1 MNRNFLFLI
10 LCVFSM
16 QSIALGSREAGSLSD
31 HSSVS
36 ATCDISCTVVDI
48 VEWSNDSFPAI
59 NLGNLTAQVSQVQ
72 GSASLVL
79 YTNKDVQIVADNSD
93 AAVLSKDSVHTLVTQ
108 YKLQYDGLGEDQ
120 TGGRTAGWTDYDQ
133 FLVNGSGVT
142 YIPGDG
148 AVEVIL
154 SVKALRPCP
163 AGTLENTAPVSSV
176 EDRNGGAVSGDY
188 TARQTLT
195 VCWK

>member
-10 LCVFSM
+10 LGVFLTQNLLLGHRSAE
-16 QSIALGSREAGSLSD
+16 ALAE
-31 HSSVS
+31 HVPVS

-48 VEWSNDSFPAI
+48 VEWSNDSFSAI
-59 NLGNLTAQVSQVQ
+59 NLENLTAQMHEVE

-79 YTNKDVQIVADNSD
+79 YTNKDVQIFADNSD
-93 AAVLSKDSVHTLVTQ
+93 AAQLSKDSMHTLVTQ
-108 YKLQYDGLGEDQ
+108 YKLQYDGGGTDQ
-120 TGGRTAGWTDYDQ
+120 TGGRTTGWSDYDC
-133 FLVNGSGVT
+133 FLINGSQVT
-142 YIPGDG
+142 HVPGDG

-154 SVKALRPCP
+154 SVRAYR
-163 AGTLENTAPVSSV
+163 NTAPVSSV

-188 TARQTLT
+188 TARQTLI

>member
-10 LCVFSM
+10 LGVFST
-16 QSIALGSREAGSLSD
+16 QNLPRPALGEGHA
-31 HSSVS
+31 HVS

-48 VEWSNDSFPAI
+48 VEWSNNSFPAI
-59 NLGNLTAQVSQVQ
+59 NLGNLTAQMCEVE

-79 YTNKDVQIVADNSD
+79 YTNKDVQIVVDNSD

-108 YKLQYDGLGEDQ
+108 YKLQYDGAGTDQ
-120 TGGRTAGWTDYDQ
+120 TGGRTTGWTDYDQ
-133 FLVNGSGVT
+133 FLINGSGVT
-142 YIPGDG
+142 YVPGDG

-154 SVKALRPCP
+154 SVRASHPSSLVARP
-163 AGTLENTAPVSSV
+163 SSLD
-176 EDRNGGAVSGDY
+176 EGAVSGDY

>member
-10 LCVFSM
+10 LGVFST
-16 QSIALGSREAGSLSD
+16 QNLLLAG
-31 HSSVS
+31 HAPVR

-48 VEWSNDSFPAI
+48 VEWSNDSFSAI
-59 NLGNLTAQVSQVQ
+59 NLGNLTADKTQVE

-93 AAVLSKDSVHTLVTQ
+93 AAQLSNDSVHTLVTQ
-108 YKLQYDGLGEDQ
+108 YKLQYDGAGTDQ
-120 TGGRTAGWTDYDQ
+120 TGGRTTGWTDYDH
-133 FLVNGSGVT
+133 FLINGSQVT
-142 YIPGDG
+142 HAPGDG

-154 SVKALRPCP
+154 SVRAFK
-163 AGTLENTAPVSSV
+163 NTASA
-176 EDRNGGAVSGDY
+176 AVSMAKVGRSAGHTPASATCEIFCGDY
-188 TARQTLT
+188 SARQTLT

>member
-10 LCVFSM
+10 LGVFST
-16 QSIALGSREAGSLSD
+16 QNLLLGSREAGALAG
-31 HSSVS
+31 HAPVR
-36 ATCDISCTVVDI
+36 ATCDISCTVEDI

-59 NLGNLTAQVSQVQ
+59 NLGNLTADKTQVE

-93 AAVLSKDSVHTLVTQ
+93 AAQLSKDSVRTLVTQ
-108 YKLQYDGLGEDQ
+108 YKLHYDGAGMDQ
-120 TGGRTAGWTDYDQ
+120 TGGRTIGWTDYDH
-133 FLVNGSGVT
+133 FLINGSQVT
-142 YIPGDG
+142 HVPGDG

-154 SVKALRPCP
+154 SVRALK
-163 AGTLENTAPVSSV
+163 NTASAAAAP
-176 EDRNGGAVSGDY
+176 GYYG
-188 TARQTLT
+188 ARQTLT